1 MQCLLSGQIPLL
13 FSTSGNDVL
22 KRRFPMFPAEKLIPK
37 DFKDFVYIYKV
48 GSQRFQGFCVY
59 IYIYKLNNI
68 YVGKNE
74 VYLIISLNKKKII
87 IIKKGRSRR

>member
-1 MQCLLSGQIPLL
+1 
-13 FSTSGNDVL
+13 
-22 KRRFPMFPAEKLIPK
+22 MFPDEKLIPK
-37 DFKDFVYIYKV
+37 DSKDFVYIYKV

-74 VYLIISLNKKKII
+74 VYLIISLNKKNNNN
-87 IIKKGRSRR
+87 KKGKKQKIANNPNL